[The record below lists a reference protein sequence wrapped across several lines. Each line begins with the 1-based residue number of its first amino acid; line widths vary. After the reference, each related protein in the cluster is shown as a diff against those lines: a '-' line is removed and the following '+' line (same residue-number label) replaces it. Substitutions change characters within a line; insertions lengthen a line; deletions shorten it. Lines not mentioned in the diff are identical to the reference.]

1 MRELKK
7 CKDDAEVGTIVF
19 TSGLGMQS
27 NTRESFLGE
36 LIYSISQTPQVWL
49 DHQAMEFDGNLI
61 LIWDYVSNLFMSD
74 AIDICFADYLKIINM
89 FVENYE
95 NKISELL
102 ELTNN
107 NSIDFN
113 KDNLDKICNIE
124 QIEASQLNDKHI
136 SNNELAKADILL
148 ENKVIEIIKTVLNL
162 DKLEPEDDFFKVGG
176 NSLNAVQL
184 TNLVNKNFDINLSI
198 VSI

>member
-74 AIDICFADYLKIINM
+74 AIDICFADYLK
-89 FVENYE
+89 
-95 NKISELL
+95 
-102 ELTNN
+102 
-107 NSIDFN
+107 
-113 KDNLDKICNIE
+113 
-124 QIEASQLNDKHI
+124 
-136 SNNELAKADILL
+136 
-148 ENKVIEIIKTVLNL
+148 
-162 DKLEPEDDFFKVGG
+162 
-176 NSLNAVQL
+176 
-184 TNLVNKNFDINLSI
+184 
-198 VSI
+198 

>member
-1 MRELKK
+1 
-7 CKDDAEVGTIVF
+7 
-19 TSGLGMQS
+19 
-27 NTRESFLGE
+27 
-36 LIYSISQTPQVWL
+36 
-49 DHQAMEFDGNLI
+49 
-61 LIWDYVSNLFMSD
+61 
-74 AIDICFADYLKIINM
+74 M

-198 VSI
+198 VSILENSLIKDFYSVINNEIKSRKMTDRNDGNEVGFI